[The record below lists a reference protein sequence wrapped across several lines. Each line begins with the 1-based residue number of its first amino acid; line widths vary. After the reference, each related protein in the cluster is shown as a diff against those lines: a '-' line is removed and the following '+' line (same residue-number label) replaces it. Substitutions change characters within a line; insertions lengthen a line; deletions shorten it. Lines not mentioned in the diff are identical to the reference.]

1 MNFKDVLVETKRKS
15 LEKLLHDRQ
24 TKVIPDS
31 SNGYWFRDTLVL
43 SASLSGVK
51 RMEFFKL
58 WFSQLKP
65 DNQRAR
71 LYVNKKHR
79 YTTNGKYAD
88 KELVELI
95 NSGFLV
101 MRREGLLKSRDT
113 YLEKSE
119 NNA

>member
-1 MNFKDVLVETKRKS
+1 MSFKDVLAETKRKS
-15 LEKLLHDRQ
+15 LEKLLHERQ

-31 SNGYWFRDTLVL
+31 NNGYWFRDTFGLIVG
-43 SASLSGVK
+43 LSGSK
-51 RMEFFKL
+51 RREFLKL
-58 WFSQLKP
+58 WFGQLKP

-95 NSGFLV
+95 DSGFLV
-101 MRREGLLKSRDT
+101 IRREGLLKSRDT